1 MTQEKRKQIQ
11 QRAREAQKTKE
22 ISREESQLQAILDD
36 DSEIAQFYQ
45 EAFSQEKN
53 IQEKDLQR
61 IEDVHAR
68 FDKFADKRL
77 MWNKIKDKR
86 YDLPGEIPDTEDE
99 AWTTDFEIDVAP
111 EYTDIYR

>member
-1 MTQEKRKQIQ
+1 
-11 QRAREAQKTKE
+11 
-22 ISREESQLQAILDD
+22 
-36 DSEIAQFYQ
+36 
-45 EAFSQEKN
+45 
-53 IQEKDLQR
+53 
-61 IEDVHAR
+61 
-68 FDKFADKRL
+68 